1 MNRRRGGLLQERP
14 GPRRQERERLPRKSE
29 SAIAKRRDK
38 CGRNG
43 REKEQKV
50 ARHRMGRPLRMRTT
64 FTSQV
69 TVGSIGQAQTAN
81 CAGGKKDNGT
91 KCHVGMCNPPLTIC
105 PCCRSL
111 LFFAGQPIPR
121 QRPSSGSSI
130 PNTIH
135 TMGTIGEA
143 QRAAFPTP
151 VKHVPRVPLR
161 NLFVR
166 TEVLPPVRQGWAAR
180 NGDEIPTALHQ
191 GTDGTS
197 SIPWSDGPLV
207 PSPPPQPSRE
217 TNSDH
222 GHSSMP
228 LAMLHDVRRISKRP
242 QDRTCGDSAS

>member
-1 MNRRRGGLLQERP
+1 MWPQWK
-14 GPRRQERERLPRKSE
+14 RKRTKRSPAQNGQTTANADHLHFTGHGRVNWS
-29 SAIAKRRDK
+29 SAN
-38 CGRNG
+38 CEL
-43 REKEQKV
+43 REKK
-50 ARHRMGRPLRMRTT
+50 T
-64 FTSQV
+64 
-69 TVGSIGQAQTAN
+69 
-81 CAGGKKDNGT
+81 DNGT

-197 SIPWSDGPLV
+197 SIPWSDGPLA
-207 PSPPPQPSRE
+207 PSTPPQPSRE